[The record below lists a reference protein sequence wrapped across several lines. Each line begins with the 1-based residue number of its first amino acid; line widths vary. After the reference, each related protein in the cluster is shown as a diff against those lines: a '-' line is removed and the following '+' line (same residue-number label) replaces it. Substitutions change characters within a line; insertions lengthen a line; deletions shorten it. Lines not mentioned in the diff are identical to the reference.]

1 MLNGR
6 TENSVKNRFYSTARK
21 VLQDYE
27 RNFKESEEFLQKNL
41 LYKLLQENKESIK
54 KTLSMQDYSKLYKE
68 LRNNINTK
76 ESPIPI
82 TTIPEI
88 KVDP

>member
-1 MLNGR
+1 M
-6 TENSVKNRFYSTARK
+6 
-21 VLQDYE
+21 QDYE